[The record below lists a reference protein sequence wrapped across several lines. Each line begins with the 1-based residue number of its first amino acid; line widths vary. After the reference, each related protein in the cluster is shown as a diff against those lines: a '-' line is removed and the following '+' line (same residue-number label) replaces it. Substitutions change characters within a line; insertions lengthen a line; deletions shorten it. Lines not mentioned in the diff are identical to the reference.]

1 MGKFEQLT
9 KYIPLVKNGNIG
21 EWAIDT
27 NNDGTP
33 EHPIQMPYVN
43 YSEMVNAFREDLFR
57 YCELHPELEHTKYIE
72 TLAASGLEWSGES
85 MKAADVSALE
95 PKCVIALLVGA
106 VRAERFWE
114 ILFQFC
120 IESRKEQLRRA
131 LCSSCFLAIVPMV
144 VNYQQT

>member
-21 EWAIDT
+21 EWLIDT

-33 EHPIQMPYVN
+33 EHPIQTPYVN
-43 YSEMVNAFREDLFR
+43 YSEMVNAFHEDLFR

-85 MKAADVSALE
+85 MKAADVSAFE

-106 VRAERFWE
+106 VRAERFWDGALLDFFNHGS
-114 ILFQFC
+114 ILRWL
-120 IESRKEQLRRA
+120 ERLKALDEQ
-131 LCSSCFLAIVPMV
+131 
-144 VNYQQT
+144 